1 MHDESAGRL
10 DLKPQKKWTHI
21 WAVTTFFPF
30 LLCRYFWY
38 QLVAYCVCFKMIE
51 DISKHA
57 RVTQKK
63 ILIGGKL
70 YSQAPWPQRPKLGVR
85 VAKGLSCDRM
95 DSHFFPGEPP
105 LRNNAEKRRDH
116 GNLPYAHA
124 NFRGPPLFNT
134 ISQGGGG
141 GGLPGKKSESIR
153 SQLRP
158 LATRTPS
165 LGRCGQ
171 GAWL

>member
-1 MHDESAGRL
+1 MSCHNF
-10 DLKPQKKWTHI
+10 
-21 WAVTTFFPF
+21 FFPF
-30 LLCRYFWY
+30 FCADSFDTSLLLIVCALNWY
-38 QLVAYCVCFKMIE
+38 IKSLYRHLFLE

-57 RVTQKK
+57 RVTKQKK

-95 DSHFFPGEPP
+95 DSQFFPGNPPPPP
-105 LRNNAEKRRDH
+105 LRYSVEKRRDH

-124 NFRGPPLFNT
+124 DFRGPPLFNT

-141 GGLPGKKSESIR
+141 VYLGKMWIHTITAKAFSYPHTEFGALR
-153 SQLRP
+153 SSR
-158 LATRTPS
+158 LAVKFAS
-165 LGRCGQ
+165 D
-171 GAWL
+171 